1 MSLLGTAARVAIVLA
16 AAAATAS
23 AQGRKTC
30 RNYNCDGIYRC
41 DWIVTKVSAPPLNSL
56 DDSLQV
62 GRAMAQYRGH
72 CDASERP
79 FDLDGYAISPGTR
92 ITFTQT
98 SDGTAETKWK
108 VTHIDTC
115 PACKYTEGRGRAEA
129 AVSFKARAKM
139 HDPFGS
145 DARAEAWGTL
155 GASESTT
162 GCKAEAKGGVV
173 VASSGAFSV
182 GGGGGPMGPSG
193 TIGWTQNLGNL
204 SEVEQLFHHE
214 DDTPDV
220 EKNEYHV
227 TMSATVDRAVVAANG
242 WMLGFAQAAME
253 LEPVAF
259 DLTLFLSCDYC
270 DHADSKA
277 VEHFPQ

>member
-16 AAAATAS
+16 AATATAS

-30 RNYNCDGIYRC
+30 RNYNCDGLYRC
-41 DWIVTKVSAPPLNSL
+41 SWKVTKTDAPPLTSL
-56 DDSLQV
+56 DDSLRV
-62 GRAMAQYRGH
+62 GRSMAQYRGF
-72 CDASERP
+72 CNAMQPP
-79 FDLDGYAISPGTR
+79 FALDGYAISPGTR

-98 SDGTAETKWK
+98 SDGAAQTKWDVK
-108 VTHIDTC
+108 HVNFC
-115 PACKYTEGRGRAEA
+115 PACKFTEGRGRAEA
-129 AVSFKARAKM
+129 VVSFKARAKM

-155 GASESTT
+155 GARESTT

-193 TIGWTQNLGNL
+193 SIGWTQNLGNL